1 MIKQYNDH
9 AANERTYLAWLRTGI
24 AIIAFG
30 FVLERFDILLHTL
43 VKTLGDTAVHSI
55 SHGGREAGVALV
67 AVGVVTLAGATWRF
81 AATSRKISAEDVI
94 NYSPRSA
101 LWLGALI
108 ILLGLFVLGYV
119 TRLLFVSG

>member
-1 MIKQYNDH
+1 VIKQYNDQ

-30 FVLERFDILLHTL
+30 FVLERFDIFLHTI
-43 VKTLGDTAVHSI
+43 VKTLGHSEVHDI

-67 AVGVVTLAGATWRF
+67 AVGVVTLAAATWRF
-81 AATSRKISAEDVI
+81 ALTARKISAEQVI
-94 NYSPRSA
+94 AYNPRSA
-101 LWLGALI
+101 LWLGGLI

>member
-1 MIKQYNDH
+1 VIKQYNDQ

-30 FVLERFDILLHTL
+30 FVLERFDIFLHTI
-43 VKTLGDTAVHSI
+43 VKTLGHSEVHDI
-55 SHGGREAGVALV
+55 SNGGREAGVALV
-67 AVGVVTLAGATWRF
+67 AIGVVTLVAATWRF
-81 AATSRKISAEDVI
+81 ALTARKISAEQVI
-94 NYSPRSA
+94 AYNPRSA
-101 LWLGALI
+101 LWLGGLI